1 MPRRDEERFMT
12 LSPDHEAQD
21 HAATEGH
28 GHRHLHRAAR
38 QLHGAG
44 YCSGNRIQRRQDLL
58 YSHAGNQKDASGLT
72 HQYKVRKRKT
82 TYFHSDW
89 CSIVP
94 VLVMPQVRS
103 RSELSMSYQFV
114 YK

>member
-1 MPRRDEERFMT
+1 MPRRDEERFIT

-44 YCSGNRIQRRQDLL
+44 YRSGNRIQRRQDLL
-58 YSHAGNQKDASGLT
+58 YSHAGTLLTLPTSIKLDEKGLPGPT
-72 HQYKVRKRKT
+72 
-82 TYFHSDW
+82 
-89 CSIVP
+89 
-94 VLVMPQVRS
+94 L
-103 RSELSMSYQFV
+103 
-114 YK
+114 